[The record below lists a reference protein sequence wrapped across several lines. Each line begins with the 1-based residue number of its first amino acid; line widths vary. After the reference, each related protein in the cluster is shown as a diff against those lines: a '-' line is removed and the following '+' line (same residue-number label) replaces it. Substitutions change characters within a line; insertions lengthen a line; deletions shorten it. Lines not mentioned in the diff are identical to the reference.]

1 MKRNFLLFQPSIF
14 PLSVAIF
21 FFLKKKEKGFP
32 LQSGLFINL
41 FEFFKLLEQSLSTSY
56 QTTKSQLQ

>member
-1 MKRNFLLFQPSIF
+1 MKRNVLLFQPSIF

-32 LQSGLFINL
+32 LQSGLFFNL
-41 FEFFKLLEQSLSTSY
+41 FEFFNPDASGLDQSLSTD
-56 QTTKSQLQ
+56 